1 MRKTLA
7 IALLSVLALIGSS
20 SFARAFVIGWNYIA
34 PAACYGSIYNGVNY
48 LIIYPASGG
57 SLTTTDTVSITLAAP
72 YCSRGGAFYVY
83 SPDGSTWGATYL
95 IP

>member
-1 MRKTLA
+1 MRKLLA

-20 SFARAFVIGWNYIA
+20 SFARAFHIGWNYIV
-34 PAACYGSIYNGVNY
+34 PSACYGSIYNGVNY
-48 LIIYPASGG
+48 LIIYTRGG

-72 YCSRGGAFYVY
+72 YCTSGGAFYIY

-95 IP
+95 LP